1 MLLWNS
7 VYDGWN
13 TFCEMIKILLE
24 RREGKRAKGKRERQK
39 RENGSGQ
46 QRRKERARELWRFER
61 KLPHRLIE
69 SGTIRRDD
77 LAGVGVAF

>member
-24 RREGKRAKGKRERQK
+24 RAKGKRERQK